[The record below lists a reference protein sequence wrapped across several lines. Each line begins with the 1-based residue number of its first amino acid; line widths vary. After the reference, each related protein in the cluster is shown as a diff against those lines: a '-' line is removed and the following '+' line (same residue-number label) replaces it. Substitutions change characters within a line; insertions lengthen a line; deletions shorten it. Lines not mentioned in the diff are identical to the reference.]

1 MRNCYS
7 SLKALQKYLYYI
19 GNFVKSKFKN
29 NSASES
35 LSFSFVC
42 VSSLVMV
49 KGKTHDDMYW

>member
-1 MRNCYS
+1 MRNCC
-7 SLKALQKYLYYI
+7 SLLEALQKYLYDMVY
-19 GNFVKSKFKN
+19 FVKNKFKN
-29 NSASES
+29 NSASEN